1 MTYETAYLGQKSGS
15 NYRIW
20 VILRLDRI
28 KIDF

>member
-1 MTYETAYLGQKSGS
+1 LGQKSGS